1 MSYDIVIPVGPN
13 DYDII
18 NKTIGYTK
26 DNVLDYR
33 NIYIVSS
40 LTFNFPGCI
49 SIPESLFPF
58 RLEEIAKKVD
68 CLERAGWYLQ
78 QLIKLTATTYIK
90 GILDNYLV
98 LDSDVFVLKPI
109 EFFKYGTPFFAYGDE
124 YHIPYFEHMVKLHPS
139 LIKYEPDKS
148 GICHHM
154 LYNKGYL
161 QELFLLVENY
171 RQKPFIGC
179 FLDEVTVKGPH
190 TSGASEYEIYFN
202 FMLKYHPENMLIRQL
217 NWRNLITLEHC
228 SITDDFV
235 AVHHYNRI

>member
-26 DNVLDYR
+26 NNVLDYR

-49 SIPESLFPF
+49 SIPESVFPF

-78 QLIKLTATTYIK
+78 QLIKFTATTYIK

-109 EFFKYGTPFFAYGDE
+109 DLRNIPVTLPSAKEQDVSNSYEEREIKGKLYDFK
-124 YHIPYFEHMVKLHPS
+124 I
-139 LIKYEPDKS
+139 
-148 GICHHM
+148 
-154 LYNKGYL
+154 
-161 QELFLLVENY
+161 
-171 RQKPFIGC
+171 
-179 FLDEVTVKGPH
+179 
-190 TSGASEYEIYFN
+190 
-202 FMLKYHPENMLIRQL
+202 
-217 NWRNLITLEHC
+217 
-228 SITDDFV
+228 
-235 AVHHYNRI
+235 